1 MSSIMKEKKSMST
14 STPLSLFHASL
25 LEFLMTAKHGLI
37 EVAKG
42 YDLTPLQ
49 AITIILIDANKPK
62 PMNAFQKLYSCDASN
77 ITGIVD
83 GLEEKALVKRSE
95 LTGDRRVK
103 IVLLTSKGVKLRKI
117 LIASFVQV
125 DDSLLKNLTKTELAA
140 FKAIII
146 KLSSNSV
153 L

>member
-1 MSSIMKEKKSMST
+1 MNT
-14 STPLSLFHASL
+14 SAPLSLFHSSL

-37 EVAKG
+37 EVAKE

-49 AITIILIDANKPK
+49 AITIIMIDTNKPK

-83 GLEEKALVKRSE
+83 GLQEKLLVTRSE
-95 LTGDRRVK
+95 LAEDRRVK
-103 IVLLTSKGVKLRKI
+103 MILLTPKGAKLRKI
-117 LIASFVQV
+117 LVASFMQI
-125 DDSLLKNLTKTELAA
+125 DNLILKNLTKTELAA

-146 KLSSNSV
+146 KLSTNYTI
-153 L
+153 